1 MTAVEPD
8 ARPRGC
14 PCQLL
19 EGDIGKTLLQAARH
33 GARIGVA
40 MGVACLAIGC
50 APPRDPAPAARERIG
65 DPAAGRALIEQVGC
79 AACHE
84 IPGVRGPKGRVGPSL
99 YGVAGRSLIA
109 GRHPNRPETL
119 AAFIRNAPAF
129 DPESA
134 MPPMPLSADQS
145 RDVAAYLYS
154 LEGR

>member
-1 MTAVEPD
+1 M
-8 ARPRGC
+8 
-14 PCQLL
+14 L
-19 EGDIGKTLLQAARH
+19 EGDIGKTPHKA
-33 GARIGVA
+33 GGPDARIGVA
-40 MGVACLAIGC
+40 MALACLAAAC

-84 IPGVRGPKGRVGPSL
+84 IPGVRGPRGRVGPSL
-99 YGVAGRSLIA
+99 EGVAGRSLIA

-134 MPPMPLSADQS
+134 MPPMPLSPDQS